1 MNLNLYGLI
10 GHTLTHS
17 FSKKYFTEKFQK
29 ENISNCSYELFSIE
43 NINLLPQLINENS
56 NLKGLNVTI
65 PYKEAVIPFLN
76 EIDIAANQIGAVN
89 CIKVINN
96 NGLNPTLIGYNTDE
110 YGFRQSIKPFLESH
124 HERALI
130 IGTGGSAKAVYY
142 VLNQIGID
150 CFYLTRKKTT
160 SNNKILDYS
169 ELNKN
174 VFDSIKLIINCSPVG
189 MFPNTLESPCIP
201 YKYIVNNHLCID
213 LIYNPEETTFLKKSK
228 NQGAKTLNGLSMLH
242 LQAEKS
248 WEIWNKSF

>member
-10 GHTLTHS
+10 GYPLTHS

-29 ENISNCSYELFSIE
+29 ENIANCAYELFSIE
-43 NINLLPQLINENS
+43 NINLLPQLINKNS

-76 EIDIAANQIGAVN
+76 QIDDSAKQIGAVN
-89 CIKVINN
+89 CINVINH
-96 NGLNPTLIGYNTDE
+96 NGLTPTLIGYNTDE

-189 MFPNTLESPCIP
+189 MHPNTSHFPPIP
-201 YKYIVNNHLCID
+201 FEYLNSSHLVID
-213 LIYNPEETTFLKKSK
+213 LIYNPEETIFLKKSK
-228 NQGAKTLNGLSMLH
+228 NQGSKTLNGLSMLH

-248 WEIWNKSF
+248 WEIWNKTF